1 MNLNRIEEKTSM
13 ISRVQQLCLRVSA
26 TVAFVLICVGLVH
39 AEPLK
44 VSKFAPIEDLT
55 GQIEY
60 YIESLERSVNV
71 EAADYVEAKQATVE
85 KGANT
90 LAALVL
96 LAGNHDQETPLKA
109 AAPAML
115 AAAKALAASAK
126 DLQKSKDNVA
136 AIKQAASGGGP
147 GGAIGWSQVAEVDQ
161 LMKQVSTLN
170 GRLKRGVSSSR
181 LKKYAKRTTGYSVT
195 MAAIAQAASADD
207 SYAEDAGQLKQWNQ
221 FCAEMRDAAGA
232 VNAAIHKQDAK
243 AVAAAMTSL
252 KNSCDRCHKVF
263 EIDEEP

>member
-1 MNLNRIEEKTSM
+1 MIVVASLVVTSGA
-13 ISRVQQLCLRVSA
+13 LR
-26 TVAFVLICVGLVH
+26 

-44 VSKFAPIEDLT
+44 VSAFAPIEDLT

-60 YIESLERSVNV
+60 YIESLERSVGV
-71 EAADYVEAKQATVE
+71 EAADYTEAKQATIK

-109 AAPAML
+109 AAPKML
-115 AAAKALAASAK
+115 AAAKALAAGAK
-126 DLQKSKDNVA
+126 DLKKSQDNFAVLKQTA
-136 AIKQAASGGGP
+136 AGGG
-147 GGAIGWSQVAEVDQ
+147 GGDAIGWSHVADVDQ

-170 GRLKRGVSSSR
+170 SRLKRGVSGSR
-181 LKKYAKRTTGYSVT
+181 LKKYKERTTGYTVT
-195 MAAIAQAASADD
+195 LAAIAQAAAADD
-207 SYAEDAGQLKQWNQ
+207 SYAEGAEQLKQWRQ

-232 VNAAIHKQDAK
+232 LNAAIHKQDAT
-243 AVAAAMTSL
+243 AVDTAMMNL

-263 EIDEEP
+263 EIDEEA